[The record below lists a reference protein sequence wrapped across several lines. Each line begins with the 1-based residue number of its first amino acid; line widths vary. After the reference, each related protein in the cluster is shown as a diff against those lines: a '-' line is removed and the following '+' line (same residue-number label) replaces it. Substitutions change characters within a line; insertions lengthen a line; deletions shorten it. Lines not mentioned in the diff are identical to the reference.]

1 MSGNLHVMC
10 LLLGSNQQLGPVDP
24 VNQSTSKSINQS
36 IHESIKQAS
45 TTGLRN
51 VCKRMM
57 RMRRKQV
64 IAGEQP
70 GKQARM

>member
-36 IHESIKQAS
+36 INRLNQSS
-45 TTGLRN
+45 TTGLWN
-51 VCKRMM
+51 VCKRV
-57 RMRRKQV
+57 RMRGKQV